1 MPRDYILAGATGL
14 VGAEILKQLEQKNG
28 TGRIF
33 CLGRSAP
40 ATLPAN
46 AIFIAH
52 DFLAPVD
59 WGDHQPQN
67 AIAICTLGTTIK
79 KAGSEAAFRQV
90 DYDFVLNF
98 AEETHRI
105 GAISLHVVTAHGAS
119 AKSGIFY
126 SRVKGE
132 IEDKLQSLNLPALH
146 IYRPSL
152 LIGERAEHRPGEN
165 AAAVAAKLLG
175 PVFKLPGLN
184 AIQPT
189 PAPRLASYILQVAES
204 ATTGN
209 NIHSNA
215 WIMNMTVGA

>member
-14 VGAEILKQLEQKNG
+14 VGAEILKQLANKPG
-28 TGRIF
+28 TGHIF
-33 CLGRSAP
+33 CLGRRP
-40 ATLPAN
+40 PETATAN
-46 AIFIAH
+46 VIFINH
-52 DFLAPVD
+52 DFMAPVD
-59 WGDHQPQN
+59 WGDQLPQN
-67 AIAICTLGTTIK
+67 AVAICTLGTTIK

-105 GAISLHVVTAHGAS
+105 GAVSLHVVTAHGAA

-132 IEDKLQSLNLPALH
+132 IEEKLQALNLPSLH

-152 LIGERAEHRPGEN
+152 LIGDRAEHRPGEN

-189 PAPRLASYILQVAES
+189 PAPRLAAYILQVAEGS
-204 ATTGN
+204 APGN

-215 WIMNMTVGA
+215 WIMNMTV

>member
-1 MPRDYILAGATGL
+1 MPHDYILAGATGL
-14 VGAEILKQLEQKNG
+14 VGAEILKQLGNKSG

-33 CLGRSAP
+33 CLGRRAP
-40 ATLPAN
+40 ETDVKN
-46 AIFIAH
+46 VVFINH
-52 DFLAPVD
+52 DFMAPID
-59 WGDHQPQN
+59 WGSHHPEN
-67 AIAICTLGTTIK
+67 LIAICTLGTTIK

-90 DYDFVLNF
+90 DYDFVLHF
-98 AEETHRI
+98 AEETHKA
-105 GAISLHVVTAHGAS
+105 GATSLHVVTAHGAS

-132 IEDKLQSLNLPALH
+132 LEEKLQSLNLPSLH

-152 LIGERAEHRPGEN
+152 LIGERAEHRPGES

-189 PAPRLASYILQVAES
+189 PAPRLASYMLQVAEN
-204 ATTGN
+204 AAPGN
-209 NIHSNA
+209 HTHSNA
-215 WIMNMTVGA
+215 WIMNMTV

>member
-14 VGAEILKQLEQKNG
+14 VGAEILKQLTSKPG
-28 TGRIF
+28 TRQIF
-33 CLGRSAP
+33 CLGRRAP
-40 ATLPAN
+40 ETAN
-46 AIFIAH
+46 PHISFINH
-52 DFLAPVD
+52 DFMAPVD
-59 WGDHQPQN
+59 WGDQHPEN
-67 AIAICTLGTTIK
+67 AVAICTLGTTIK

-105 GAISLHVVTAHGAS
+105 GAASLHIVTAHGAS

-132 IEDKLQSLNLPALH
+132 IEEKLQSLNLPSLH

-175 PVFKLPGLN
+175 PVFRLPGLN

-189 PAPRLASYILQVAES
+189 PAPRLASYILQVAEN
-204 ATTGN
+204 AAPGN
-209 NIHSNA
+209 HIHSNA
-215 WIMNMTVGA
+215 WIMNMTV